1 MQVLMGVGLA
11 AGLAMPAM
19 ACQGDKASCGIE
31 GKRMER
37 MTDKL
42 NLTDAQQQKLQQI
55 HDKAR
60 PQLEEIGK
68 QMRENRQA
76 LFGLDTQAA
85 GYEDKVAKLARERGK
100 LVEQMVVLR
109 AKQRAERDAVLT
121 AEQRTQAREL
131 MQQRHERM
139 QQRMKEHMGD
149 GPGCGMRRDGKGP
162 GSQM

>member
-1 MQVLMGVGLA
+1 MQVLLGAGLV

-19 ACQGDKASCGIE
+19 ACQGDKGSCGIE

-37 MTDKL
+37 MSEAL
-42 NLTDAQQQKLQQI
+42 HLTDEQQQKLQQI

-60 PQLEEIGK
+60 PQLEAVGQ

-76 LFGLDTQAA
+76 LFGLDSQAA
-85 GYEDKVAKLARERGK
+85 GYEDQVAKLAREQGK

-109 AKQRAERDAVLT
+109 ARMRAERDAVLT
-121 AEQRTQAREL
+121 AEQRAQAREL

-139 QQRMKEHMGD
+139 QQRMQEHMGD
-149 GPGCGMRRDGKGP
+149 GPGRGMQRDGKGP
-162 GSQM
+162 GAQM